1 MPMLII
7 NMGGEMVYILE
18 QRLHAQNIAEDKAKR
33 VLQDV
38 IRTMY
43 NSKFIAELFR
53 SQATYSMQ
61 ATRQIFDRLAHSS
74 IMRLNESSMDKLFD
88 LMAMGFKYQML
99 SCAYPQELLQVTLNH
114 LFELRTKIF
123 DSTSVRDVVDE
134 VIAMTNSKYAAMGNS
149 QYAGLKQAL
158 CRFFTDKKVK
168 VSLFLQDAI
177 QRSDGTIALSCKG
190 TLPPGVDSPGK
201 VSYFDKKGSVIGV
214 DNFVFPETAGVV
226 ANDAGA
232 QAGCR
237 LGLNLYKKDKNEAA
251 AAASSAAVRAAA
263 AEAKAAPQK
272 AKVDSVQAE
281 RMILQSGQAQQ
292 ATRNLNLLADL
303 VGNPP
308 PADNFK
314 LNLFPEISMPS
325 SASGGA
331 AADPVIMIDAGRDVA
346 QTNSNLV
353 GIMKE
358 MRAEDS
364 AEVAGD
370 SDLLDLMDNVN

>member
-1 MPMLII
+1 
-7 NMGGEMVYILE
+7 
-18 QRLHAQNIAEDKAKR
+18 
-33 VLQDV
+33 
-38 IRTMY
+38 
-43 NSKFIAELFR
+43 
-53 SQATYSMQ
+53 
-61 ATRQIFDRLAHSS
+61 
-74 IMRLNESSMDKLFD
+74 
-88 LMAMGFKYQML
+88 MAMGFKYQML

-134 VIAMTNSKYAAMGNS
+134 VIAMTNSGRAL
-149 QYAGLKQAL
+149 QPQAL

-263 AEAKAAPQK
+263 AEAKATPQK
-272 AKVDSVQAE
+272 AKVDSVQVE

-364 AEVAGD
+364 AEVAGADTPTMCTEPRSNAHAKLVYDQARSLYAGD